1 MCAPQSSNV
10 VMLFKDGEVGVA
22 HPGQKRGTA
31 DACRSTAQQGHLS
44 LVTIGEVIKRG
55 HGRVPDLGNLHGFE
69 NLSKS
74 QMLMF
79 HRFFFL
85 NIINI
90 ILQCNK
96 WLCIVPLN
104 IYHIP

>member
-22 HPGQKRGTA
+22 HPRQKRGTA
-31 DACRSTAQQGHLS
+31 DARRSTTQQGHLS
-44 LVTIGEVIKRG
+44 LVTIGKVLQRG

-79 HRFFFL
+79 HRFL
-85 NIINI
+85 KKNKIII
-90 ILQCNK
+90 
-96 WLCIVPLN
+96 
-104 IYHIP
+104 